1 MPIRALTYQASP
13 LALFDRL
20 IEWSWPVLL
29 DSQDAGRWD
38 IMTAAPDAT
47 ATLLAN
53 TRWQIEG
60 MPETSFSDA
69 FAALQALSASASTST
84 QKLEVELPF
93 SGGVIATLGYA
104 ATSERGLPERRHD
117 DWPCAFMAR
126 YRWAIC
132 TDHDSRQSWLAW
144 QHDIAPELLTRLLA
158 LIDSPSAAA
167 AAQAVPLRVL
177 APFSAHTDT
186 ARYADDIGRIHAF
199 IRAGDC
205 YQINYTQSWSA
216 PCKGS
221 GWTAWP
227 ALRAAAGAPYSVYWR
242 LPWGEMLSLSPEQ
255 FLQVQPRPD
264 GGARILTRPIKGTR
278 RREPDAVAD
287 AAEARALRT
296 SGKDLAENVMIT
308 DLLRNDLAKHATIG
322 SVRVPELCA
331 LHSYGQVHH
340 LVSTI
345 EARLAP
351 GHSPAQL
358 FRDAFPGGSI
368 TGAPKKRAME
378 VIESLEVSARGIY
391 CGSVIM
397 ADASGRWDSS
407 ITIRTFV
414 IGNGRIRT
422 WAGGGITLDSV
433 WQDEHQECHNKI
445 GGLMRTLESLHD
457 GDDRC

>member
-13 LALFDRL
+13 LALFDRF
-20 IEWSWPVLL
+20 IDWSWPVLL

-53 TRWQIEG
+53 TCWQIEG
-60 MPETSFSDA
+60 MPETGFSDA
-69 FAALQALSASASTST
+69 FAALQALSASTSACA
-84 QKLEVELPF
+84 QKFEVDLPF

-104 ATSERGLPERRHD
+104 AASERGLPERRHD

-132 TDHDSRQSWLAW
+132 TDHDSRQSWLVW
-144 QHDIAPELLTRLLA
+144 QNDIAPDLLERLLVVV
-158 LIDSPSAAA
+158 DTPPPAASRPA
-167 AAQAVPLRVL
+167 PLRML
-177 APFSAHTDT
+177 APFSADTDT
-186 ARYADDIGRIHAF
+186 ARYADDIARIHDY

-216 PCKGS
+216 PCEGQ
-221 GWTAWP
+221 GWSAWQ

-378 VIESLEVSARGIY
+378 IIEALEVTARGIY

-457 GDDRC
+457 SDDGC